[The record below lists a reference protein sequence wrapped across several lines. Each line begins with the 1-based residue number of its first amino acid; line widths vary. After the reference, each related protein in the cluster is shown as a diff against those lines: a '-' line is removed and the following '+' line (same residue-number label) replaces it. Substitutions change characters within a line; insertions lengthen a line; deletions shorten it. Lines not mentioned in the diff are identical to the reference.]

1 MIAENLS
8 DLFQY
13 HLELAYDGERQIV
26 TKLPEWIEPV
36 SSSHLRTV
44 LEGWLEQSK
53 VHAQRLD
60 RIFASLSRAAGTS
73 ETNHVVHNF
82 LNESAKLVKHIDRSP
97 LLDSA
102 LIIAANQAT
111 QNEIARYGALA
122 SLARLQ
128 GLSEAA
134 GLLAQTLA
142 EKKTAD
148 RTLTEL
154 AVTLINP
161 EAVGFQNSPRGI
173 IML

>member
-13 HLELAYDGERQIV
+13 HLELAYDGEREIA
-26 TKLPEWIEPV
+26 KHLPEWMELV
-36 SSSHLRTV
+36 SSSHLRTA
-44 LEGWLEQSK
+44 LEGCLEQSK

-60 RIFASLSRAAGTS
+60 RIFASLNRASGTS
-73 ETNHVVHNF
+73 ETNHAIHNF
-82 LNESAKLVKHIDRSP
+82 LNESEKLIKHIDRSP

-128 GLSEAA
+128 GMGEAA
-134 GLLAQTLA
+134 GLLAQTVA

-148 RTLTEL
+148 QTLTEL
-154 AVTLINP
+154 AVKFINP
-161 EAVGFQNSPRGI
+161 EAVGFQNSPRGLMMI
-173 IML
+173 